1 MHAFKLTNLMNVSYI
16 WGGLQDPAIVVRNTQ
31 EKRRGCWRHICR
43 NTHGSHTSKGYE
55 SNQQS
60 WSMPASKSLEGDED
74 PLSCKAH
81 HHLAD
86 QGGPC
91 INISPRKTAKQK
103 SLDINCCWK
112 HLGKGP
118 SGRQHN
124 SRR

>member
-1 MHAFKLTNLMNVSYI
+1 MYRTSGVAYKI
-16 WGGLQDPAIVVRNTQ
+16 LQLWSEIHRRNEEGVGDTFA
-31 EKRRGCWRHICR
+31 G
-43 NTHGSHTSKGYE
+43 THGSHTSKGYE
-55 SNQQS
+55 NNQQS

-103 SLDINCCWK
+103 SLDINCCRK

-124 SRR
+124 SRK